1 MKIVNLKAND
11 DAPSSPSTLSPAKHT
26 NTPRKN
32 QITDLKSGVHDQNRV
47 NVFIDGE
54 FSFSLDLAQV
64 VDYHLKIGKILT
76 PAEID
81 ELRHASAF
89 GKLYAQTLEWVL
101 ARPRSVKETRD
112 HLAQRLAKLEI
123 DNRRR
128 AENRERAE
136 SDPEFKKFA
145 REHRIR
151 TAARDVF
158 TKDDIEKVIEQ
169 LIAKNYLDDRKFTEW
184 YIENRFTA
192 KGVSSLRLHQELY
205 KKGIDKNIID
215 ELLENSPRDEAAE
228 IQKVIQK
235 KGDKMDARKLLNYL
249 IRHGFSIDLSRELV
263 TEYYGKLTEDPELVI

>member
-11 DAPSSPSTLSPAKHT
+11 DAPSSPSTPNPAKHT

-192 KGVSSLRLHQELY
+192 KGISSLRLHQELY

-249 IRHGFSIDLSRELV
+249 IRHGFSIDLSHELV
-263 TEYYGKLTEDPELVI
+263 TEYYGKLTEDPELFV

>member
-11 DAPSSPSTLSPAKHT
+11 DKPSSPSTVNPANHT
-26 NTPRKN
+26 NAPKKN

-64 VDYHLKIGKILT
+64 VDYHLKIGKILA

-81 ELRHASAF
+81 ELRHASTF

-101 ARPRSVKETRD
+101 ARPRSIKETHD
-112 HLAQRLAKLEI
+112 HLVQRLAKLEI

-128 AENRERAE
+128 TENRERAE

-145 REHRIR
+145 REHKIR
-151 TAARDVF
+151 TAARDIF

-169 LIAKNYLDDRKFTEW
+169 LVAKNYLDDHKFAEW

-192 KGVSSLRLHQELY
+192 KGISSLRLHQELY

-215 ELLENSPRDEAAE
+215 ELLENSPRDEATE
-228 IQKVIQK
+228 IRKVIRK
-235 KGDKMDARKLLNYL
+235 KGSRMDSQKLLSYL

-263 TEYYGKLTEDPELVI
+263 TEYYSNLPEDPELIV

>member
-1 MKIVNLKAND
+1 MKIVNLKASD
-11 DAPSSPSTLSPAKHT
+11 DESSSPSTSKSTSRT
-26 NTPRKN
+26 NTLKKN
-32 QITDLKSGVHDQNRV
+32 QITDLKSGVRDQNRV

-64 VDYHLKIGKILT
+64 VDYHLKIGKVLT
-76 PAEID
+76 PTEID
-81 ELRHASAF
+81 DLRHASTF
-89 GKLYAQTLEWVL
+89 GKLYAQTLEWAL
-101 ARPRSVKETRD
+101 ARPRSIRETHD
-112 HLAQRLAKLEI
+112 HLTQRLAKLEI

-145 REHRIR
+145 REHKIR
-151 TAARDVF
+151 TAIRDIF

-169 LIAKNYLDDRKFTEW
+169 LIARNYLDDRKFTEW
-184 YIENRFTA
+184 YIENRFTT
-192 KGVSSLRLHQELY
+192 KGVSPLRLRQELY

-215 ELLENSPRDEAAE
+215 ELFENSSRDEATE

-235 KGDKMDARKLLNYL
+235 KGSKMDAKKLLGYL

-263 TEYYGKLTEDPELVI
+263 TEYYGNLAEDPELIV